1 MILNEFFDMLVSER
15 QKIKSKKLRSSPM
28 KKSPMKADKENDEN
42 ASPEK
47 SPVKEERG
55 SQRRRKNDDE
65 LGAIYL

>member
-28 KKSPMKADKENDEN
+28 KADKENDEN

-55 SQRRRKNDDE
+55 SQKRRKNDDE

>member
-1 MILNEFFDMLVSER
+1 
-15 QKIKSKKLRSSPM
+15 M

>member
-15 QKIKSKKLRSSPM
+15 SKIKTKKQKSPL
-28 KKSPMKADKENDEN
+28 KKSPMKAMKENDEN

-55 SQRRRKNDDE
+55 S
-65 LGAIYL
+65 